1 MASGSFQAVENSTG
15 WQTPVFPVLRT
26 GRQKDPNC
34 KKLTHSV
41 TSRPVCAR
49 VNQQL
54 TVLSTR
60 LRDLSSVPSTQ
71 VRELKATGNSSSRA
85 SDTLLPLL
93 LSSTGTCTQT
103 YHKDIN
109 NMK

>member
-1 MASGSFQAVENSTG
+1 MKSLSVGGDVASGSFQAVENSRR

-34 KKLTHSV
+34 KKLTHIV

-54 TVLSTR
+54 VNSAFY
-60 LRDLSSVPSTQ
+60 SSKGL
-71 VRELKATGNSSSRA
+71 EFSSQYSGQRVQNY
-85 SDTLLPLL
+85 
-93 LSSTGTCTQT
+93 G
-103 YHKDIN
+103 
-109 NMK
+109 